1 MDSKKLERM
10 RRMMSVSII
19 MPLYNA
25 GKFLAET
32 LQSVLN
38 QTYRNFELICINDC
52 STDNTRTIL
61 SGFQERDERI
71 RIIDTKDR

>member
-1 MDSKKLERM
+1 
-10 RRMMSVSII
+10 MMSVSII

-38 QTYRNFELICINDC
+38 QTYRDFELICINDC

-61 SGFQERDERI
+61 SGFQERMIFLKRKCWRGPI
-71 RIIDTKDR
+71 AT